1 MVIQLSINC
10 LKPVRDMPNY
20 WLMKS
25 EPHVYSYDDLVS
37 DGSTHWDGVRNYQ
50 ARNFMRDD
58 MKLGDLIL
66 YYHSNTKP
74 PHIAGI
80 AKICK
85 EGYPDFTSFD
95 PDSKYFDEK
104 SSPENPRW
112 IMVDIEP
119 VIKLEDIIS
128 LQDVKEN
135 PSLQGMLLVK
145 KGQRLSIQPVEQSDF
160 LTILDIAK
168 IDVSLLN
175 K

>member
-1 MVIQLSINC
+1 
-10 LKPVRDMPNY
+10 
-20 WLMKS
+20 MKS

-119 VIKLEDIIS
+119 VKKLEEPIS

-145 KGQRLSIQPVEQSDF
+145 KGQRLSIQPVEESDF
-160 LTILDIAK
+160 LTILNIAK
-168 IDVSLLN
+168 IDASSLN
-175 K
+175 